1 MSQISDAVT
10 TDSLVRTGSTD
21 AFSEMSSEDFI
32 RIMFTELTNQDPFQ
46 PNDSAAL
53 LDQLNSIRSIESDM
67 RLTEQLQA
75 LVTENQ
81 LASASNMIGKF
92 IAGKTEDYATV
103 TGFVVSVIRQGDTI
117 NLELD
122 TGWWVPMENVE
133 TVLDPQI
140 FEGPEEDGEVEGDG
154 GGDVEGGGGE
164 EEGEDP

>member
-1 MSQISDAVT
+1 MSQISDAVAA
-10 TDSLVRTGSTD
+10 DSLVRTGQTD

-53 LDQLNSIRSIESDM
+53 LEQINSIRSIESDM
-67 RLTEQLQA
+67 RITEQLQA
-75 LVTENQ
+75 LVTQNQ

-92 IAGKTEDYATV
+92 IAGRTEDFRTV

-122 TGWWVPMENVE
+122 TGWWVPIENLE
-133 TVLDPQI
+133 TVLDPQL
-140 FEGPEEDGEVEGDG
+140 FEEPEEDDEVEGDG
-154 GGDVEGGGGE
+154 GVEGGGGE
-164 EEGEDP
+164 GEGEAP

>member
-1 MSQISDAVT
+1 MSQISDAVA
-10 TDSLVRTGSTD
+10 TDSLVRTGRTN
-21 AFSEMSSEDFI
+21 AFSEMSTEDFI

-67 RLTEQLQA
+67 KITEQLQT

-92 IAGKTEDYATV
+92 IAGRTEDFTTV

-122 TGWWVPMENVE
+122 TGWWVPIENVE

-140 FEGPEEDGEVEGDG
+140 FETPEEDGEVEGDDG
-154 GGDVEGGGGE
+154 VEGEGDE
-164 EEGEDP
+164 EEGEEP